1 MIIRDTVLKKDV
13 DTDKEGLIQFII
25 DGRQVDM
32 EFEEVQ
38 SDDIGYMHWD
48 TEYWSALDD
57 NKFICTFSLNGKH
70 SQEYVHY
77 NMGDMAYYF
86 NPDKAKV
93 VHIS

>member
-1 MIIRDTVLKKDV
+1 MLIRDTVLKKDV
-13 DTDKEGLIQFII
+13 ETDKDGLIQLII

-32 EFEEVQ
+32 EFEEEQ
-38 SDDIGYMHWD
+38 TDDVGYVHWD
-48 TEYWSALDD
+48 TEYWSALND

-77 NMGDMAYYF
+77 NRSDLEYYF
-86 NPDKAKV
+86 RPDKAKV